1 MFVLLRICV
10 YAYAYKEFSKIEIY
24 IYICIYMFHKDLCR
38 LFSIKEIEILEINN
52 FIVDKLFINII
63 CNLYL

>member
-1 MFVLLRICV
+1 
-10 YAYAYKEFSKIEIY
+10 
-24 IYICIYMFHKDLCR
+24 MFHKDLCR

-52 FIVDKLFINII
+52 FIVDKLFINVI